1 MTEYPDSAA
10 RYAARVD
17 AYNAQQGRTAPP
29 VDDRW
34 AAMAANFRL
43 DPRRA
48 LEPNLVA
55 LAGYVEP
62 GDTLID
68 VGGGA
73 GRISLPLALSC
84 REVINVE
91 PSAGMRR
98 EFDASA
104 QEAGITNARAVSAG
118 WPDGA
123 ESVTGDVSIVA
134 NVTYFVREIVPF
146 IEALNARTR
155 RRVIISVWSVPP
167 PNQGGR
173 LFELIHGEPFE
184 GVPTHRDLLP
194 VLWDLGLL
202 PEIRVLPDPFRFGRD
217 RPPTREAAVQY
228 ALTRSGAQAK
238 EGAAAVVE
246 AHFDE
251 LFSEAGE
258 GFLPQWAPPA
268 REMLITWLTS

>member
-1 MTEYPDSAA
+1 MTDPLESPA

-17 AYNAQQGRTAPP
+17 AYNAQQQRTAPP
-29 VDDRW
+29 ADDRW
-34 AAMAANFRL
+34 AAMAASFRL

-48 LEPNLVA
+48 LEPNLAA
-55 LAGYVEP
+55 LASYIEP

-73 GRISLPLALSC
+73 GRVSLPLAISC

-91 PSAGMRR
+91 PSAGMRA

-104 QEAGITNARAVSAG
+104 KEADISNARAVSAE

-123 ESVTGDVSIVA
+123 ESLAGDVTVVA

-167 PNQGGR
+167 PNQGAR

-184 GVPTHRDLLP
+184 GLPTHHDLLP

-202 PEIRVLPDPFRFGRD
+202 PDLRVLSDPFRFGRD

-238 EGAAAVVE
+238 EGAADVIE

-251 LFSEAGE
+251 LFSKAPE

-268 REMLITWLTS
+268 REMLITWSTA